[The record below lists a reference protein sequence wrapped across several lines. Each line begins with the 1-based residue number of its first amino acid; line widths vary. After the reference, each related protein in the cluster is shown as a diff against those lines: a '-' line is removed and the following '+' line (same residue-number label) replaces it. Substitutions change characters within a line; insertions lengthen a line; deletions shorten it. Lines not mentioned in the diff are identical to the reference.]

1 MGEKAS
7 MWNLWHG
14 CHKLSEGCRHC
25 YVYRTDGKYGKD
37 SSVVTKTEKFDLPLL
52 RKKNGTYKIC
62 LLYTSLYLRK
72 RKSCAWKKWYGKKKL
87 PPSEWD
93 DD

>member
-25 YVYRTDGKYGKD
+25 YVYREAHMERPRRGVLDG
-37 SSVVTKTEKFDLPLL
+37 
-52 RKKNGTYKIC
+52 
-62 LLYTSLYLRK
+62 
-72 RKSCAWKKWYGKKKL
+72 W
-87 PPSEWD
+87 
-93 DD
+93 